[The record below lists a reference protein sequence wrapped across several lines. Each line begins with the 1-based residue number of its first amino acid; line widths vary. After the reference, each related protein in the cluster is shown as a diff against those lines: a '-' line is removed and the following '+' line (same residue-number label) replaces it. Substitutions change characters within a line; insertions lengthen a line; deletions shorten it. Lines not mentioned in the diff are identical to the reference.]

1 MTFLVDIDKQST
13 TLWLEGVYSKMDWF
27 ILPYSAFDK
36 HKVAK
41 QS

>member
-13 TLWLEGVYSKMDWF
+13 KLWLEGVYSKMD